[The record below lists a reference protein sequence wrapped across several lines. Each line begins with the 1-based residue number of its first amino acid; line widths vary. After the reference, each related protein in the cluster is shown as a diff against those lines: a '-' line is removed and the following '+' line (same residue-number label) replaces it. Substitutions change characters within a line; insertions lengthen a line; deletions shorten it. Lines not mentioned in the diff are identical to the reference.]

1 MAKEYSAKLT
11 LQDNWNQVI
20 DKAITKTSKLLREA
34 QKLDKM
40 KVNPEVNIKTNKVLM
55 KRVQD
60 DLKKLEKSNI
70 NIKTKLDSSFRSTV
84 NAVQRAVP
92 NKKVVSIEAKENVTK
107 TLNNVE
113 REVFTKTNK
122 VNNILKGS
130 MKGMTSSINASLS
143 PLGRLIN
150 GLGRVRSVASAM
162 SKATGSG
169 LFGSALAGGLAGK
182 VAGKNTRT
190 ESRNRTIR
198 G

>member
-20 DKAITKTSKLLREA
+20 DKAITKTSKLLKEA
-34 QKLDKM
+34 HKINKM
-40 KVNPEVNIKTNKVLM
+40 KVNPEVDIRTNKVLM

-70 NIKTKLDSSFRSTV
+70 NIKTKLDSSFKSTV
-84 NAVQRAVP
+84 NAIQRAVP

-130 MKGMTSSINASLS
+130 MKGMTSSINTSK
-143 PLGRLIN
+143 PTRKIN
-150 GLGRVRSVASAM
+150 
-162 SKATGSG
+162 
-169 LFGSALAGGLAGK
+169 
-182 VAGKNTRT
+182 
-190 ESRNRTIR
+190 
-198 G
+198 